1 MTLLSKLLTIQKEV
15 RSLRTNGNANG
26 YAYLKGEK
34 LLDHIRPR
42 MDELGL
48 LLQPEITGIENVIHT
63 YKLGS
68 GKDKT
73 EVLTTL
79 HMKFTWIDTESAET
93 LSSIWA
99 ANGQNGFDK
108 GAGSAMTYGERY
120 FLLKFFHI
128 STDEDDVDQPA
139 QLPAQSAAN
148 HLEELIAA
156 VDEIEKAATQD
167 ELKKIWNKYKALQ
180 TADAFVSAAKK
191 RKTELTQ

>member
-15 RSLRTNGNANG
+15 RSLRTNGSANG

-48 LLQPEITGIENVIHT
+48 LLQPEITGIDNIIHT

-79 HMKFTWIDTESAET
+79 HMKFTWIDTESAEI

-139 QLPAQSAAN
+139 QQPAQSAAN

-156 VDEIEKAATQD
+156 VDEIEKAGTQD
-167 ELKKIWNKYKALQ
+167 ELKKVWNKYKGLQ
-180 TADAFVSAAKK
+180 TAEAFVSAAKK

>member
-15 RSLRTNGNANG
+15 RSLRTNGSANG

-139 QLPAQSAAN
+139 QQPAQSAAN

-156 VDEIEKAATQD
+156 VDEIEKAGTQD
-167 ELKKIWNKYKALQ
+167 ELKKIWNKYKGLQ
-180 TADAFVSAAKK
+180 TADAFISAAKK

>member
-15 RSLRTNGNANG
+15 RSLRTNGSANG
-26 YAYLKGEK
+26 YSYLKGEK

-48 LLQPEITGIENVIHT
+48 LLQPEITSIGNVIHT
-63 YKLGS
+63 YKTKS
-68 GKDKT
+68 GEKT
-73 EVLTTL
+73 EALTTL
-79 HMKFTWIDTESAET
+79 TMRFTWIDTDTAET
-93 LSSIWA
+93 LTSEWA

-139 QLPAQSAAN
+139 QQPAQSAAN

-180 TADAFVSAAKK
+180 TADAFISAAKK

>member
-48 LLQPEITGIENVIHT
+48 LLQPEITGIDNVIHT

-139 QLPAQSAAN
+139 QPAPAQSAAE
-148 HLEELIAA
+148 HLTDLIAA
-156 VDEIEKAATQD
+156 VDEIEKVATQD
-167 ELKKIWNKYKALQ
+167 ELKKVWNKYKALQ

-191 RKTELTQ
+191 RKTELQ

>member
-1 MTLLSKLLTIQKEV
+1 MTLLSKLLTIQREV
-15 RSLRTNGNANG
+15 RSLRANGNANG

-34 LLDHIRPR
+34 LLDFIRPK

-48 LLQPEITGIENVIHT
+48 LLQPEITGIDNTIHT

-139 QLPAQSAAN
+139 QQPAAN
-148 HLEELIAA
+148 HLEDLVTA
-156 VDEIEKAATQD
+156 VEEMEKAATQD
-167 ELKKIWNKYKALQ
+167 ELKKVWNKYKGLQ
-180 TADAFVSAAKK
+180 TAAAFLAAAKK
-191 RKTELTQ
+191 RKGELAQ